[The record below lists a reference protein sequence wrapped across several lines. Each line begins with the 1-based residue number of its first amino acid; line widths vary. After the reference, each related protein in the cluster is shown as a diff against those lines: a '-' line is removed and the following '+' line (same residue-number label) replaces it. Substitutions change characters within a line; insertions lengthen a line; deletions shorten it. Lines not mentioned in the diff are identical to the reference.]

1 MSGVK
6 GMNKGN
12 KNRFKGGRLKP
23 DLSLSGKAK
32 DYFKQHSAHDILKKE
47 GVEREPTDDE
57 IKAKCREMTYAWWER
72 IAQEE

>member
-12 KNRFKGGRLKP
+12 KNRYKGGRLKP

-32 DYFKQHSAHDILKKE
+32 EYFKQQAIQDTLKKE
-47 GVEREPTDDE
+47 GFEREPTDDE
-57 IKAKCREMTYAWWER
+57 IKAKCREMTYAWWESL
-72 IAQEE
+72 I